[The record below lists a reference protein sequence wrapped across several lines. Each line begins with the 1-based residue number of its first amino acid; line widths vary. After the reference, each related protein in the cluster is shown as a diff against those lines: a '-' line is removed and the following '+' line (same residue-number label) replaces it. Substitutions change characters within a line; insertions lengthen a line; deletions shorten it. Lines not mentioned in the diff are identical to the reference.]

1 MLRATVLLLLLVAS
15 VATAGTANED
25 GDVVTIE
32 TRQGS
37 LKGIIQQAGPTRNF
51 YSFRGIPYA
60 KPPVG
65 HLRFKVRG
73 NKLCYFYFCQGSQLE
88 LYSVFFVFFQCC

>member
-1 MLRATVLLLLLVAS
+1 MSLHVCVYRMLRVTALLLLFVAS
-15 VATAGTANED
+15 VATAGTATED

-37 LKGIIQQAGPTRNF
+37 LKGLIQEAGSTRKF

-65 HLRFKVRG
+65 QLRFKVSG
-73 NKLCYFYFCQGSQLE
+73 N
-88 LYSVFFVFFQCC
+88 